1 MGDSTLFRTDAIE
14 ARRHR
19 LHGDVILLQPI
30 STRILIIAF
39 VVAMAAGLAF
49 AAQARYA
56 RKETVSGYLV
66 PSAGIATMHALRG
79 GTVLEIKVG
88 ENQLVSAGQPLLVLS
103 TDESLSSGPWVSQQV
118 EQSLQQQKGDVRSQM
133 SLADSRNRAQA
144 QLYSKRIAGLEQI
157 ERQLQENL
165 RQQAESAGLA
175 RQDVEK
181 GRALL
186 GKGFATER
194 DVARLQREYLAQ
206 LDSQMAVEQR
216 LLQVRSEIAE
226 IRAQMMQLP
235 TEREDRTAELRLR
248 MADLEQRVTEAQR
261 SKSYVLRAPVSGRVS
276 GLQGHVGQVA
286 AVDVPLLSIVPQGAE
301 LEAQLLVPTRS
312 AGFIGEEQE
321 VRLMYD
327 AFPYQRF
334 GLHGGRVRTVARVA
348 MTPDQVRAPIRVEE
362 PVYAVRVKIAAQSI
376 HAYGRSVALQ
386 PGMSLKADIL
396 LEEQS
401 ILDWLL
407 ERSAISSMHSRR
419 FRSSWRIRRV

>member
-1 MGDSTLFRTDAIE
+1 MRSG
-14 ARRHR
+14 
-19 LHGDVILLQPI
+19 
-30 STRILIIAF
+30 
-39 VVAMAAGLAF
+39 
-49 AAQARYA
+49 AQA
-56 RKETVSGYLV
+56 
-66 PSAGIATMHALRG
+66 PSA
-79 GTVLEIKVG
+79 E
-88 ENQLVSAGQPLLVLS
+88 
-103 TDESLSSGPWVSQQV
+103 
-118 EQSLQQQKGDVRSQM
+118 
-133 SLADSRNRAQA
+133 
-144 QLYSKRIAGLEQI
+144 
-157 ERQLQENL
+157 ENL

-186 GKGFATER
+186 GKGFAAER
-194 DVARLQREYLAQ
+194 DAARLQREYLAQ

-248 MADLEQRVTEAQR
+248 TADLEQRVTEAQR

-276 GLQGHVGQVA
+276 GLQAHVGQVA

-327 AFPYQRF
+327 VFPYQRF

-386 PGMSLKADIL
+386 PGMSLKAGIL

-407 ERSAISSMHSRR
+407 SPLYSVRGRL
-419 FRSSWRIRRV
+419 